1 MNWDQWL
8 IVIPAR
14 LKSSRLPS
22 KPLSDLAGKPLV
34 VRVYERLD
42 PLKKKGA
49 NILVAT
55 DSEDVIRVCSTHG
68 VPAQMTKLDH
78 PSGTD
83 RVNEIANRHAFD
95 YVLNVQ
101 GDEPFVSTTDL
112 ERLAKT
118 LEAQPAP
125 CMGTLIYKNQCQDE
139 FHNPNVVK
147 VIRTS
152 DHKAIYFSRAAIP
165 HSRDAS
171 FSYFWQHQGIY
182 AFHKKILAKF
192 CSLQQSTL
200 ESTECLEQLR
210 AIENNI
216 DIIVVEAQNRSVG
229 IDTPKDLE
237 EACEI
242 FTKHCEPL

>member
-34 VRVYERLD
+34 VRVFERLD
-42 PLKKKGA
+42 KLRKKGA

-55 DSEDVIRVCSTHG
+55 DSDEVIRVCERYH
-68 VPAQMTKLDH
+68 VPAQMTKQDH

-83 RVNEIANRHAFD
+83 RVNEIANRHEFD
-95 YVLNVQ
+95 YILNVQ
-101 GDEPFVSTTDL
+101 GDEPFVSISDL
-112 ERLAKT
+112 ERLAEN
-118 LEAQPAP
+118 LEAQSSP
-125 CMGTLIYKNQCQDE
+125 CMGTLVYKNQSQDD
-139 FHNPNVVK
+139 FQNPNVVK
-147 VIRTS
+147 VVRST
-152 DHKAIYFSRAAIP
+152 DGKAIYFSRSPIP
-165 HSRDAS
+165 YNRDVS

-182 AFHKKILAKF
+182 AFHKKTLSRF
-192 CSLQQSTL
+192 CGLQQSLL

-216 DIIVVEAQNRSVG
+216 DIIVVEALTRSVG

-242 FTKHCEPL
+242 FTKHQESL